1 METGIIKYWETGCYY
16 REPHQLFTLIPSE
29 DVKLG
34 EVLLSPP
41 HQKDY
46 KIWVAPFVFSNEK
59 NEHQVPILLPANYQ
73 FGKIW
78 LRKTP
83 LLPWISKRLNISKAF
98 HDWCFNVF
106 FNEAQVCELKTWQ
119 SYYEAV
125 VALLDENADWKS
137 LFEENGFKLN
147 QNSACLWQSETAYY
161 SQLLKRYA
169 SLEPSSQID
178 FSDIHE
184 NAHLFCASNPDRP
197 ILSKQDYQTLL
208 HVLICEKENFLAI
221 ETPIGSN
228 APSLIDAI
236 ASSKSVYALAHDY
249 PLTQIYRLKGE
260 NLENFTF
267 NQFSDKDKLM
277 DLYQEMM
284 SGLNLADKLN
294 HAKEKEEALE
304 AQIASF
310 QLQDEA
316 LEKRLDSIYQENQA
330 QKKTF
335 KERWQ
340 AFFKGQSNQLSETIR
355 QIKVE
360 RTKIH
365 QQLVELVDKKI
376 ELSTGLAALEAMV
389 SDP

>member
-1 METGIIKYWETGCYY
+1 M
-16 REPHQLFTLIPSE
+16 
-29 DVKLG
+29 
-34 EVLLSPP
+34 
-41 HQKDY
+41 
-46 KIWVAPFVFSNEK
+46 
-59 NEHQVPILLPANYQ
+59 
-73 FGKIW
+73 
-78 LRKTP
+78 
-83 LLPWISKRLNISKAF
+83 
-98 HDWCFNVF
+98 
-106 FNEAQVCELKTWQ
+106 
-119 SYYEAV
+119 
-125 VALLDENADWKS
+125 
-137 LFEENGFKLN
+137 
-147 QNSACLWQSETAYY
+147 
-161 SQLLKRYA
+161 
-169 SLEPSSQID
+169 
-178 FSDIHE
+178 
-184 NAHLFCASNPDRP
+184 
-197 ILSKQDYQTLL
+197 

-249 PLTQIYRLKGE
+249 PLTQIYLLKGE

-365 QQLVELVDKKI
+365 QQLVELVDKK
-376 ELSTGLAALEAMV
+376 SNYRLA
-389 SDP
+389 SQH